1 MINTLRMKG
10 RLQTYTHLLF
20 FVITILLGCTHS
32 GYAQIVNV
40 ESARMQ
46 SDTTGWKGNLGAAFS
61 VIKNTQQIVQLDV
74 NAHVQ
79 YKTTK
84 DLYLLLG
91 NYTFLKGAGQELVN
105 NTFFH
110 FRYNRKINDML
121 RWEVFT
127 QTQSNVVT
135 GIQSRFLIGTGPRFK
150 ITANKVFRLYA
161 ATLIMYEQEKEV
173 AADAQLKKDLRNSS
187 YVSFSYTPAGN
198 IELVSTSFY
207 QPLLRNFKDFRLL
220 NQETLKISA
229 TKNLAFIINWNYL
242 YDSYPAVNTP
252 ETNYTFSTGF
262 NYAF

>member
-1 MINTLRMKG
+1 MKG
-10 RLQTYTHLLF
+10 RLPAYAHLLLG
-20 FVITILLGCTHS
+20 VTIVLLGCTHN

-61 VIKNTQQIVQLDV
+61 IIKNTQQIVQLDL

-79 YKTTK
+79 YKTEK

-91 NYTFLKGAGQELVN
+91 NYTFLKGAGRQLVN

-110 FRYNRKINDML
+110 FRYNRKISNWL
-121 RWEVFT
+121 RWELFT
-127 QTQSNVVT
+127 QIQSNVVT
-135 GIQSRFLIGTGPRFK
+135 GIQSRFLAGTGPRFK
-150 ITANKVFRLYA
+150 IMANKVFRLYA
-161 ATLIMYEQEKEV
+161 ATLIMYEQENDV
-173 AADAQLKKDLRNSS
+173 SADARLKKDVRNSS

-207 QPLLRNFKDFRLL
+207 QPLLRNFKDFRIL

-229 TKNLAFIINWNYL
+229 TKKLAFIINWNYL

-262 NYAF
+262 SYAF